1 MDKGDK
7 KGLQFEND
15 IFAIAMEAFED
26 KKDNTSIEKTAIVVG
41 EKGCGKTTVIATLA
55 GEEAKAERKPTA
67 GMDYKFSIKK
77 AESSKIVGNFH
88 EIGGGR
94 LMSDL
99 LKTAL
104 NPKKL
109 SSTVLIICIDMS
121 QPDTALIHLNFWI
134 SKAVEAVNKAYE
146 ELANS
151 DPELANGIRES
162 AAFKWEGHVDA
173 RRVTPIAIP
182 TIIVG
187 TKYDVFGL
195 QESENR
201 KWLCRAL
208 RYNAHYYGC
217 DLTFSSYREKDFD
230 SLKLIINKHI
240 FGSQK
245 DPKSQTDHGKILCI
259 MEGQDKMTAIGD
271 PPVPGEMAIEQAWL
285 MSIQNYFPLKNPVST
300 EEVDDKELGDI
311 SRYADAKID
320 AMKAQK
326 DEEIARNEQYNKKQ
340 QAKKVKKAN

>member
-7 KGLQFEND
+7 KGPQFEND
-15 IFAIAMEAFED
+15 IFAIAMGAFED
-26 KKDNTSIEKTAIVVG
+26 KKENKSAEKTAIVVG
-41 EKGCGKTTVIATLA
+41 EKGSGKTTLIAALV
-55 GEEAKAERKPTA
+55 GEESKAERKPTA
-67 GMDYKFSIKK
+67 GMHYKFSIKK
-77 AESSKIVGNFH
+77 AESTKIVANFH

-104 NPKKL
+104 SPKKL
-109 SSTVLIICIDMS
+109 ASTVLIICLDMS

-134 SKAVEAVNKAYE
+134 SKAVEAVNKSYD
-146 ELANS
+146 ELSKS
-151 DPELANGIRES
+151 DPESAEQIREM

-173 RRVTPIAIP
+173 KRVSPIAIP

-187 TKYDVFGL
+187 TKYDVFGIE
-195 QESENR
+195 ESENR

-208 RYNAHYYGC
+208 RYNAHVYGC
-217 DLTFSSYREKDFD
+217 DLTFCSYREKDFD
-230 SLKLIINKHI
+230 YLKLITNKHL
-240 FGSQK
+240 FGSNK
-245 DPKSQTDHGKILCI
+245 DLKPQVDHAKIICI

-271 PPVPGEMAIEQAWL
+271 PPIPGEMAMEQAWI
-285 MSIQNYFPLKNPVST
+285 MSIQNYFPLKNPIST

-320 AMKAQK
+320 AM
-326 DEEIARNEQYNKKQ
+326 EIASNNYNNKT
-340 QAKKVKKAN
+340 AKKAY